1 MNNIDFKKYYSALG
15 TNDTLERAGRVTKI
29 VGLAVEATG
38 PPSKVGDVC
47 EMYALN
53 NERSVRAEIVG
64 FRDGQTL
71 LMPFG
76 NLEGI
81 GLGSYVVYTGKTLR
95 VPVGRE
101 LVGRI
106 LAALGNPFD
115 DLPEPKIE
123 AWYPA
128 ENMPPN
134 PLTRDRI
141 SEVLP
146 LGVKAIDSMLTVGR
160 GQRLGI
166 FSGSG
171 VGKSTLLGM
180 MARYAV
186 ADVNVIVLVGERGRE
201 VRDFIERDLGEEGL
215 RKSVLV
221 IATSDQPALLRLKCA
236 MTGTAVAEYFRDQG
250 YKVLLLMDSLT
261 RFAMAQREIG
271 MAAGEPPV
279 SRGFPPSVYAIL
291 PKLLERSGMS
301 DKGSIT
307 GLYTVLVEGDDLN
320 EPISDTV
327 RGILDG
333 HIVLSRAIAN
343 SNHYPPIDVL
353 GSVSRVMPEIVT
365 KEHLSEFGIIKNMIA
380 VYREAEDLINI
391 GAYKQGANPEIDKS
405 VRLHNPIQT
414 FLKQDMTESFTF
426 EETLGML
433 KGIVDTGELSVAK
446 GRIAAGAGNAEV
458 QARANVTGTAT
469 MLPGY

>member
-1 MNNIDFKKYYSALG
+1 MTIDFEKYHTALDKA
-15 TNDTLERAGRVTKI
+15 TTLERAGRVTKI
-29 VGLAVEATG
+29 VGLAVEASG
-38 PPSKVGDVC
+38 PASKIGDIC
-47 EMYALN
+47 RMYTLDGS
-53 NERSVRAEIVG
+53 RSVRSEIVG
-64 FRDGQTL
+64 FREGHTL

-76 NLEGI
+76 SLEGV
-81 GLGSYVVYTGKTLR
+81 GLGSYVVYTGTSLK
-95 VPVGRE
+95 VPVGKQFI
-101 LVGRI
+101 GRI
-106 LAALGNPFD
+106 LDALGNPFD
-115 DLPEPKIE
+115 DLAPPETDT
-123 AWYPA
+123 WYPA
-128 ENMPPN
+128 ENTPPN
-134 PLTRDRI
+134 PLSRERI
-141 SEVLP
+141 HEVLP
-146 LGVKAIDSMLTVGR
+146 LGVKAIDGMLTVGR

-180 MARYAV
+180 IARYAV

-201 VRDFIERDLGEEGL
+201 VRDFVERDLGEDGL

-236 MTGTAVAEYFRDQG
+236 LTGTAIAEYFRDQG
-250 YKVLLLMDSLT
+250 YHVLMLMDSLT

-279 SRGFPPSVYAIL
+279 SRGFPPSVYTLL

-353 GSVSRVMPEIVT
+353 GSVSRLMPEIIDQN
-365 KEHLSEFGIIKNMIA
+365 HFDAFGTMKNMIA

-391 GAYKQGANPEIDKS
+391 GAYKHGANPEIDRA
-405 VRLHNPIQT
+405 VRLHPPIQS
-414 FLKQDMTESFTF
+414 FLKQGMKESYTF
-426 EETLGML
+426 DETLEMMQEIL
-433 KGIVDTGELSVAK
+433 
-446 GRIAAGAGNAEV
+446 AE
-458 QARANVTGTAT
+458 
-469 MLPGY
+469 

>member
-1 MNNIDFKKYYSALG
+1 MKTIELSKYSSYLSKF
-15 TNDTLERAGRVTKI
+15 DTLERAGRVTRI

-38 PPSKVGDVC
+38 PSSRIGDIC
-47 EMYALN
+47 EMYTLD
-53 NERSVRAEIVG
+53 NERSMRAEIVG

-76 NLEGI
+76 SLEGI
-81 GLGSYVVYTGKTLR
+81 GLGSYVVYTGKSLR
-95 VPVGRE
+95 VPVGDE

-106 LAALGNPFD
+106 LNALGDPFD
-115 DLPEPKIE
+115 ELPEPKID

-128 ENMPPN
+128 DAAPPN
-134 PLTRDRI
+134 PLTRERI
-141 SEVLP
+141 KEVLP

-166 FSGSG
+166 FAGSG

-186 ADVNVIVLVGERGRE
+186 ADINVIVLVGERGRE
-201 VRDFIERDLGEEGL
+201 VRDFIEKDLGEEGL

-236 MTGTAVAEYFRDQG
+236 MTGTAVAEYFRDKG
-250 YKVLLLMDSLT
+250 KKVLLLMDSLT

-279 SRGFPPSVYAIL
+279 SRGFPPSVFAIL

-307 GLYTVLVEGDDLN
+307 GLYTVLVEGDDMN

-353 GSVSRVMPEIVT
+353 GSVSRVMPDIVS
-365 KEHLSEFGIIKNMIA
+365 KDHLSEFGTIKNMIA

-391 GAYKQGANPEIDKS
+391 GAYREGA
-405 VRLHNPIQT
+405 
-414 FLKQDMTESFTF
+414 
-426 EETLGML
+426 TLRS
-433 KGIVDTGELSVAK
+433 T
-446 GRIAAGAGNAEV
+446 
-458 QARANVTGTAT
+458 AR
-469 MLPGY
+469 

>member
-1 MNNIDFKKYYSALG
+1 LKIIDTNKYITSLAKF
-15 TNDTLERAGRVTKI
+15 DTLERAGRVTRI
-29 VGLAVEATG
+29 VGLAVEASG
-38 PPSKVGDVC
+38 PSSKIGDIC
-47 EMYALN
+47 EMYTLDG
-53 NERSVRAEIVG
+53 ERSMRAEIVG
-64 FRDGQTL
+64 FREGQTL

-76 NLEGI
+76 SLEGI
-81 GLGSYVVYTGKTLR
+81 GLGSYVVYTGKSLR
-95 VPVGRE
+95 VPVGDA
-101 LVGRI
+101 LIGRV
-106 LAALGNPFD
+106 LDALGNPFD
-115 DLPEPKIE
+115 DLPAPRID

-128 ENMPPN
+128 DSAPPN
-134 PLTRDRI
+134 PLTRERI
-141 SEVLP
+141 KEVLP

-166 FSGSG
+166 FAGSG

-201 VRDFIERDLGEEGL
+201 VRDFLEKDLGEEGL
-215 RKSVLV
+215 HKSVLV

-250 YKVLLLMDSLT
+250 KKVLLLMDSLT

-279 SRGFPPSVYAIL
+279 SRGFPPSVFAIL

-307 GLYTVLVEGDDLN
+307 GLYTVLVEGDDMN

-343 SNHYPPIDVL
+343 SNHYPPIDIL
-353 GSVSRVMPEIVT
+353 GSVSRVMPDIVS
-365 KEHLSEFGIIKNMIA
+365 KEHLAEFGTIKNMIA

-391 GAYKQGANPEIDKS
+391 GAYREGANAEIDRS
-405 VRLHNPIQT
+405 VKLHHPIQN
-414 FLKQDMTESFTF
+414 FLKQDMLEHFSF
-426 EETLGML
+426 EETLDMMKKVVNG
-433 KGIVDTGELSVAK
+433 
-446 GRIAAGAGNAEV
+446 
-458 QARANVTGTAT
+458 
-469 MLPGY
+469 

>member
-1 MNNIDFKKYYSALG
+1 MTKIDFSKYHRTLEKMDS
-15 TNDTLERAGRVTKI
+15 LERAGRVTKI

-38 PPSKVGDVC
+38 PASRIGDIC
-47 EMYALN
+47 YMHTLDGA
-53 NERSVRAEIVG
+53 RSVQAEIVG
-64 FRDGQTL
+64 FREGQTL

-76 NLEGI
+76 SVEGI
-81 GLGSYVVYTGKTLR
+81 GLGSYVVYTGKSLR
-95 VPVGRE
+95 VPVGDA

-106 LAALGNPFD
+106 LDALGNPFD
-115 DLPEPKIE
+115 DLPEPKID

-128 ENMPPN
+128 DSAPPN
-134 PLTRDRI
+134 PLTRERI
-141 SEVLP
+141 KEVLP

-166 FSGSG
+166 FAGSG

-186 ADVNVIVLVGERGRE
+186 ADINVIVLVGERGRE
-201 VRDFIERDLGEEGL
+201 VRDFIEKDLGEEGL

-250 YKVLLLMDSLT
+250 KKVLLLMDSLT

-279 SRGFPPSVYAIL
+279 SRGFPPSVFAIL

-307 GLYTVLVEGDDLN
+307 GLYTVLVEGDDMN

-353 GSVSRVMPEIVT
+353 GSVSRVMPDIVT
-365 KEHLSEFGIIKNMIA
+365 KEHLEEFGTMKNMIA

-391 GAYKQGANPEIDKS
+391 GAYREGANPEIDRS
-405 VRLHNPIQT
+405 VKLHNPIQN
-414 FLKQDMTESFTF
+414 FLKQDMLEHYSF
-426 EETLGML
+426 EETLEML
-433 KGIVDTGELSVAK
+433 KGVVEG
-446 GRIAAGAGNAEV
+446 
-458 QARANVTGTAT
+458 
-469 MLPGY
+469 

>member
-1 MNNIDFKKYYSALG
+1 MNNISFKKYSDSLAKF
-15 TNDTLERAGRVTKI
+15 DTLERAGRVTKI

-38 PPSKVGDVC
+38 PSSKIGDVC
-47 EMYALN
+47 EMFTLDG
-53 NERSVRAEIVG
+53 ERSMRAEIVG

-76 NLEGI
+76 SLEGI
-81 GLGSYVVYTGKTLR
+81 GLGSYVVYTGKALR
-95 VPVGRE
+95 VPVGTA

-106 LAALGNPFD
+106 LDALGNPFD
-115 DLPEPKIE
+115 DMPPPKID

-128 ENMPPN
+128 DNDPPN
-134 PLTRDRI
+134 PLTRERI
-141 SEVLP
+141 KEVMP

-166 FSGSG
+166 FAGSG

-186 ADVNVIVLVGERGRE
+186 ADINVIVLVGERGRE
-201 VRDFIERDLGEEGL
+201 VRDFIEKDLGEEGL
-215 RKSVLV
+215 RKSVLI

-236 MTGTAVAEYFRDQG
+236 MTGTAVAEFFRDQG
-250 YKVLLLMDSLT
+250 KKVLLLMDSLT

-279 SRGFPPSVYAIL
+279 SRGFPPSVFAIL
-291 PKLLERSGMS
+291 PRLLERSGMS

-307 GLYTVLVEGDDLN
+307 GLYTVLVEGDDMN

-343 SNHYPPIDVL
+343 SNHYPPIDIL
-353 GSVSRVMPEIVT
+353 GSVSRVMPDIVS
-365 KEHLSEFGIIKNMIA
+365 KEHLQEFGTIKNMIA

-391 GAYKQGANPEIDKS
+391 GAYREGANAEIDRS
-405 VRLHNPIQT
+405 VKLHNPIQS
-414 FLKQDMTESFTF
+414 FLKQDMMDSFTF
-426 EETLGML
+426 DATLDIMR
-433 KGIVDTGELSVAK
+433 GITQG
-446 GRIAAGAGNAEV
+446 
-458 QARANVTGTAT
+458 
-469 MLPGY
+469 

>member
-1 MNNIDFKKYYSALG
+1 MASINFTKYRTALEK
-15 TNDTLERAGRVTKI
+15 TDSLERAGRVTKI
-29 VGLAVEATG
+29 VGLAVEASG
-38 PPSKVGDVC
+38 PASKIGDIC
-47 EMYALN
+47 NMYTLDG
-53 NERSVRAEIVG
+53 ERYVRSEIVG
-64 FRDGQTL
+64 FRDGRTL

-76 NLEGI
+76 SVEGV
-81 GLGSYVVYTGKTLR
+81 GLGSYVVYTGRALR
-95 VPVGRE
+95 VPVGKN
-101 LVGRI
+101 LTGRI
-106 LAALGNPFD
+106 LDALGYPFD
-115 DLPEPKIE
+115 ELPTPEPE

-128 ENMPPN
+128 ENTPPN
-134 PLTRDRI
+134 PLIRERI
-141 SEVLP
+141 HDVLP
-146 LGVKAIDSMLTVGR
+146 LGIKAIDSMLTVGR

-180 MARYAV
+180 IARYAV

-201 VRDFIERDLGEEGL
+201 VKDFVERDLGKEGL
-215 RKSVLV
+215 KKSVLV

-236 MTGTAVAEYFRDQG
+236 MTGTAIAEYFRDCG

-279 SRGFPPSVYAIL
+279 SRGFPPSVYALL
-291 PKLLERSGMS
+291 PKLLERSGTS

-343 SNHYPPIDVL
+343 SNHYPPIDIL
-353 GSVSRVMPEIVT
+353 GSVSRVMPDIVT
-365 KEHLSEFGIIKNMIA
+365 QEQLQAFGTIKNMIA
-380 VYREAEDLINI
+380 VYHEAEDLINI
-391 GAYKQGANPEIDKS
+391 GAYKHGANPEIDRAVK
-405 VRLHNPIQT
+405 LHPAIQS
-414 FLKQDMTESFTF
+414 FLKQGVSETYTY
-426 EETLGML
+426 EEILNMMNE
-433 KGIVDTGELSVAK
+433 IIRE
-446 GRIAAGAGNAEV
+446 
-458 QARANVTGTAT
+458 
-469 MLPGY
+469 

>member
-1 MNNIDFKKYYSALG
+1 MTINFAKYHTALENIE
-15 TNDTLERAGRVTKI
+15 TLEHAGRVTKI
-29 VGLAVEATG
+29 VGLAVEASG
-38 PPSKVGDVC
+38 PSSKIGDIC
-47 EMYALN
+47 ELYTLDG
-53 NERSVRAEIVG
+53 ERSMRAEIVG

-76 NLEGI
+76 SVEGI
-81 GLGSYVVYTGKTLR
+81 GLGSYVVYTGTSLR
-95 VPVGRE
+95 VPVGKD
-101 LVGRI
+101 LAGRI
-106 LAALGNPFD
+106 LDALGYPFD
-115 DLPEPKIE
+115 DLPPPKTE

-128 ENMPPN
+128 DNVPPN
-134 PLTRDRI
+134 PLARERI
-141 SEVLP
+141 KEILP

-180 MARYAV
+180 IARYAV
-186 ADVNVIVLVGERGRE
+186 ADINVIVLVGERGRE
-201 VRDFIERDLGEEGL
+201 VRDFVERDLGKDGL
-215 RKSVLV
+215 RKSVLIV
-221 IATSDQPALLRLKCA
+221 ATSDQPALLRLKCA
-236 MTGTAVAEYFRDQG
+236 MTGTAIAEYFRDCG

-291 PKLLERSGMS
+291 PKLLERSGTS

-333 HIVLSRAIAN
+333 HIVLSRSIAN
-343 SNHYPPIDVL
+343 SNHYPPIDIL
-353 GSVSRVMPEIVT
+353 GSVSRVMPDIVSQD
-365 KEHLSEFGIIKNMIA
+365 HFDMFGMIKSMIA
-380 VYREAEDLINI
+380 IYREAEDLINI
-391 GAYKQGANPEIDKS
+391 GAYKKGANPEIDKA
-405 VRLHNPIQT
+405 VMLHSSIQN
-414 FLKQDMTESFTF
+414 FLKQGMNESFTF
-426 EETLGML
+426 EETLEMMEE
-433 KGIVDTGELSVAK
+433 IAESGERRLEI
-446 GRIAAGAGNAEV
+446 GERRAEKNE
-458 QARANVTGTAT
+458 RR
-469 MLPGY
+469 Y

>member
-1 MNNIDFKKYYSALG
+1 MNTIELSKYSTYLAKF
-15 TNDTLERAGRVTKI
+15 DTLERAGRVTRI
-29 VGLAVEATG
+29 VGLAVEASG
-38 PPSKVGDVC
+38 PSSKIGDIC
-47 EMYALN
+47 EMYTLDG
-53 NERSVRAEIVG
+53 ERSMRAEIVG

-76 NLEGI
+76 SLEGI
-81 GLGSYVVYTGKTLR
+81 GLGSYVVYTGKALR
-95 VPVGRE
+95 VPVGNA

-106 LAALGNPFD
+106 LDALGNPFD
-115 DLPEPKIE
+115 DLPQPKID

-128 ENMPPN
+128 DNDPPN
-134 PLTRDRI
+134 PLTRERI
-141 SEVLP
+141 KEVMP

-166 FSGSG
+166 FAGSG

-186 ADVNVIVLVGERGRE
+186 ADINVIVLVGERGRE
-201 VRDFIERDLGEEGL
+201 VRDFIEKDLGEEGL
-215 RKSVLV
+215 RKSVLI

-250 YKVLLLMDSLT
+250 KKVLLLMDSLT

-279 SRGFPPSVYAIL
+279 SRGFPPSVFAIL
-291 PKLLERSGMS
+291 PRLLERSGMS

-307 GLYTVLVEGDDLN
+307 GLYTVLVEGDDMN

-343 SNHYPPIDVL
+343 SNHYPPIDIL
-353 GSVSRVMPEIVT
+353 GSVSRVMPDIIS
-365 KEHLSEFGIIKNMIA
+365 KEHLQAFGTIKNMIA

-391 GAYKQGANPEIDKS
+391 GAYREGANAEIDRS
-405 VRLHNPIQT
+405 VHLHNPIQS
-414 FLKQDMTESFTF
+414 FLKQDMLDSFTF
-426 EETLGML
+426 DETLDVM
-433 KGIVDTGELSVAK
+433 KGIVES
-446 GRIAAGAGNAEV
+446 
-458 QARANVTGTAT
+458 
-469 MLPGY
+469 

>member
-1 MNNIDFKKYYSALG
+1 MNDIDFSKYHKI
-15 TNDTLERAGRVTKI
+15 LENMDSLEHAGRVTKI
-29 VGLAVEATG
+29 IGLAVEATG
-38 PPSKVGDVC
+38 PSAKIGDIC
-47 EMYALN
+47 EMYTLDG
-53 NERSVRAEIVG
+53 ERSIQAEIVG
-64 FRDGQTL
+64 FREGHTL

-76 NLEGI
+76 NVEGI
-81 GLGSYVVYTGKTLR
+81 GLGSYVLYTGTSLR
-95 VPVGRE
+95 VPVGKQ

-106 LAALGNPFD
+106 LDALGNSFD
-115 DLPEPKIE
+115 DMPPPEPDT
-123 AWYPA
+123 WYPA
-128 ENMPPN
+128 ENSPPN

-141 SEVLP
+141 HEVLP
-146 LGVKAIDSMLTVGR
+146 LGIKAIDSMLTVGR

-180 MARYAV
+180 IARYAV
-186 ADVNVIVLVGERGRE
+186 ADINVIVLVGERGRE
-201 VRDFIERDLGEEGL
+201 VRDFVERDLGEEGL
-215 RKSVLV
+215 KKSVLV

-236 MTGTAVAEYFRDQG
+236 LTGTAIAEYFRDCG

-279 SRGFPPSVYAIL
+279 SRGFPPSVYTLL
-291 PKLLERSGMS
+291 PKVLERSGMS

-333 HIVLSRAIAN
+333 HIVLARSIAN
-343 SNHYPPIDVL
+343 SNHYPPIDIL
-353 GSVSRVMPEIVT
+353 GSVSRVMPDIIT
-365 KEHLSEFGIIKNMIA
+365 PEHFEAFGTIKNMIA

-391 GAYKQGANPEIDKS
+391 GAYKQGANPEIDRAVK
-405 VRLHNPIQT
+405 LHPAIQS
-414 FLKQDMTESFTF
+414 FLKQGMKESHTF
-426 EETLGML
+426 EETLEML
-433 KGIVDTGELSVAK
+433 THIS
-446 GRIAAGAGNAEV
+446 NS
-458 QARANVTGTAT
+458 
-469 MLPGY
+469 

>member
-1 MNNIDFKKYYSALG
+1 MSRIDFSKYYNALEKA
-15 TNDTLERAGRVTKI
+15 DTLERAGRVTKI
-29 VGLAVEATG
+29 VGLAVEASG
-38 PPSKVGDVC
+38 PASKIGDIC
-47 EMYALN
+47 ELFTLDGG
-53 NERSVRAEIVG
+53 RSMRAEIVG

-76 NLEGI
+76 SLEGI
-81 GLGSYVVYTGKTLR
+81 GLGSYVVYTGKSLR

-106 LAALGNPFD
+106 LDALGNPFD
-115 DLPEPKIE
+115 DLPEPKID
-123 AWYPA
+123 AYYPA
-128 ENMPPN
+128 DNVPPN

-141 SEVLP
+141 KEVLP
-146 LGVKAIDSMLTVGR
+146 LGVKAIDGMLTVGR

-166 FSGSG
+166 FAGSG
-171 VGKSTLLGM
+171 VGKSSLLGM
-180 MARYAV
+180 IARYAI
-186 ADVNVIVLVGERGRE
+186 ADINVIVLVGERGRE
-201 VRDFIERDLGEEGL
+201 VRDFVEKDLGEDGL

-221 IATSDQPALLRLKCA
+221 IATSDQPALLRLKCD
-236 MTGTAVAEYFRDQG
+236 MTGTAIAEYFRDCG
-250 YKVLLLMDSLT
+250 FKVLLLMDSLT

-279 SRGFPPSVYAIL
+279 SRGFPPSVFAIL

-307 GLYTVLVEGDDLN
+307 GLYTVLVEGDDMN

-353 GSVSRVMPEIVT
+353 GSVSRVMPDIIT
-365 KEHLSEFGIIKNMIA
+365 REHMGDYGNLKNMIA

-391 GAYKQGANPEIDKS
+391 GAYKQGANPEIDRS
-405 VRLHNPIQT
+405 VKLHHPIQS
-414 FLKQDMTESFTF
+414 FLKQAIDEHVTF
-426 EETLGML
+426 EQTMEIMS
-433 KGIVDTGELSVAK
+433 GI
-446 GRIAAGAGNAEV
+446 AGN
-458 QARANVTGTAT
+458 
-469 MLPGY
+469 L

>member
-1 MNNIDFKKYYSALG
+1 MQTTIDFNKYRTALE
-15 TNDTLERAGRVTKI
+15 NEETLERAGRVTKI
-29 VGLAVEATG
+29 VGLAVEASG
-38 PPSKVGDVC
+38 PASKIGDIC
-47 EMYALN
+47 EMYTLN
-53 NERSVRAEIVG
+53 GARFVRAEIVG

-76 NLEGI
+76 SVEGV
-81 GLGSYVVYTGKTLR
+81 GLGSYVVYTGTSLR
-95 VPVGRE
+95 VPVGKD
-101 LVGRI
+101 LTGRI
-106 LAALGNPFD
+106 LDALGFPFD
-115 DLPEPKIE
+115 DLPQPKIE

-128 ENMPPN
+128 DNSPPN
-134 PLTRDRI
+134 PLTRERI
-141 SEVLP
+141 HEVLP
-146 LGVKAIDSMLTVGR
+146 LGIKAIDSMLTVGR

-180 MARYAV
+180 IARYAV

-201 VRDFIERDLGEEGL
+201 VRDFVERDLGAEGL
-215 RKSVLV
+215 KKSVLV

-236 MTGTAVAEYFRDQG
+236 MTGTAIAEYFRDCG

-279 SRGFPPSVYAIL
+279 SRGFPPSVYALL

-333 HIVLSRAIAN
+333 HVVLSRSIAN

-353 GSVSRVMPEIVT
+353 GSVSRVMPDIIT
-365 KEHLSEFGIIKNMIA
+365 PEHLNAYGTMKNMIA

-391 GAYKQGANPEIDKS
+391 GAYKKGANQEIDRA
-405 VRLHNPIQT
+405 VQLYPAIQS
-414 FLKQDMTESFTF
+414 FLKQGVSEHYTFDDTLDMIF
-426 EETLGML
+426 
-433 KGIVDTGELSVAK
+433 GIVERGELRADK
-446 GRIAAGAGNAEV
+446 HDRRAAAAAGHPHP
-458 QARANVTGTAT
+458 
-469 MLPGY
+469 L

>member
-1 MNNIDFKKYYSALG
+1 MNKIDLQKYSKYLAKF
-15 TNDTLERAGRVTKI
+15 DTLERAGRITRI

-38 PPSKVGDVC
+38 PSSKIGDIC
-47 EMYALN
+47 EMYTLDG
-53 NERSVRAEIVG
+53 ERSMRAEIVG

-76 NLEGI
+76 SLEGI
-81 GLGSYVVYTGKTLR
+81 GLGSYVVYTGKSLR
-95 VPVGRE
+95 VPVGDA

-106 LAALGNPFD
+106 LDALGNPFD
-115 DLPEPKIE
+115 DLPEPKID

-128 ENMPPN
+128 DNSPPN
-134 PLTRDRI
+134 PLTRERI
-141 SEVLP
+141 KEVLP

-166 FSGSG
+166 FAGSG

-201 VRDFIERDLGEEGL
+201 VRDFIEKDLGEEGL

-250 YKVLLLMDSLT
+250 KKVLLLMDSLT

-279 SRGFPPSVYAIL
+279 SRGFPPSVFAIL

-301 DKGSIT
+301 EKGSIT
-307 GLYTVLVEGDDLN
+307 GLYTVLVEGDDMN

-353 GSVSRVMPEIVT
+353 GSVSRVMPDIVS
-365 KEHLSEFGIIKNMIA
+365 KEHLEEFGTVKNMIA

-391 GAYKQGANPEIDKS
+391 GAYREGANPEIDRS
-405 VRLHNPIQT
+405 VKLHNPIQS
-414 FLKQDMTESFTF
+414 FLKQNMLEHYSF
-426 EETLGML
+426 EETLEML
-433 KGIVDTGELSVAK
+433 KGVVEG
-446 GRIAAGAGNAEV
+446 
-458 QARANVTGTAT
+458 
-469 MLPGY
+469 

>member
-1 MNNIDFKKYYSALG
+1 MATIDFTKYYTALEN
-15 TNDTLERAGRVTKI
+15 TDSLEHAGRVTKI
-29 VGLAVEATG
+29 VGLAVEASG
-38 PPSKVGDVC
+38 PSSKIGDIC
-47 EMYALN
+47 ELYTLDG
-53 NERSVRAEIVG
+53 ERSMRAEIVG

-76 NLEGI
+76 SVEGI
-81 GLGSYVVYTGKTLR
+81 GLGSYVVYTGTSLR
-95 VPVGRE
+95 VPVGKD
-101 LVGRI
+101 LAGRI
-106 LAALGNPFD
+106 LDALGHPFD
-115 DLPEPKIE
+115 DLPAPRTE

-128 ENMPPN
+128 DNSPPN
-134 PLTRDRI
+134 PLSRERI

-146 LGVKAIDSMLTVGR
+146 LGVKALDGMLTVGR

-180 MARYAV
+180 IARYAV
-186 ADVNVIVLVGERGRE
+186 ADINVIVLVGERGRE
-201 VRDFIERDLGEEGL
+201 VRDFVERDLGEEGL

-236 MTGTAVAEYFRDQG
+236 MTGTAIAEYFRDCG

-279 SRGFPPSVYAIL
+279 SRGFPPSVYSLL

-353 GSVSRVMPEIVT
+353 ASVSRVMPDIIMP
-365 KEHLSEFGIIKNMIA
+365 EHLEAFGTMKNMIA

-391 GAYKQGANPEIDKS
+391 GAYKKGANPEIDRAVMFHAAVQS
-405 VRLHNPIQT
+405 
-414 FLKQDMTESFTF
+414 FLRQSMNESYTF
-426 EETLGML
+426 EQTLEMMRS
-433 KGIVDTGELSVAK
+433 IVEDAELRAD
-446 GRIAAGAGNAEV
+446 GAER
-458 QARANVTGTAT
+458 RANR
-469 MLPGY
+469 

>member
-1 MNNIDFKKYYSALG
+1 MPTIDFAKYHVALE
-15 TNDTLERAGRVTKI
+15 NSDTLEHAGRVTKI
-29 VGLAVEATG
+29 VGLAVEASG
-38 PPSKVGDVC
+38 PSSKIGDIC
-47 EMYALN
+47 ELYTLDG
-53 NERSVRAEIVG
+53 ERSMRAEIVG

-76 NLEGI
+76 SVEGI
-81 GLGSYVVYTGKTLR
+81 GLGSYVVYTGTSLR
-95 VPVGRE
+95 VPVGKD
-101 LVGRI
+101 LAGRI
-106 LAALGNPFD
+106 LDALGHPFD
-115 DLPEPKIE
+115 DLPAPKTE

-128 ENMPPN
+128 DNVPPN
-134 PLTRDRI
+134 PLARERI
-141 SEVLP
+141 HEVLP
-146 LGVKAIDSMLTVGR
+146 LGVKAIDGMLTVGR

-180 MARYAV
+180 IARYAV
-186 ADVNVIVLVGERGRE
+186 ADINVIVLVGERGRE

-236 MTGTAVAEYFRDQG
+236 MTGTAIAEYFRDCG

-279 SRGFPPSVYAIL
+279 SRGFPPSVYALL

-333 HIVLSRAIAN
+333 HIVLSRSIAN

-353 GSVSRVMPEIVT
+353 ASVSRVMPEIIT
-365 KEHLSEFGIIKNMIA
+365 PEHMEAFGTLKSMIA

-391 GAYKQGANPEIDKS
+391 GAYKKGANPEIDRA
-405 VRLHNPIQT
+405 VMLHSAIQSY
-414 FLKQDMTESFTF
+414 LKQGMNECFTF
-426 EETLGML
+426 EQSLEAMRA
-433 KGIVDTGELSVAK
+433 IVDEGELRVEE
-446 GRIAAGAGNAEV
+446 R
-458 QARANVTGTAT
+458 R
-469 MLPGY
+469 MLRG

>member
-1 MNNIDFKKYYSALG
+1 MQTTIDFGKYYRTLD
-15 TNDTLERAGRVTKI
+15 TMDTLERAGRVTKI
-29 VGLAVEATG
+29 VGLAVEASG
-38 PPSKVGDVC
+38 PPSKIGDVC
-47 EMYALN
+47 RMYTLDGT
-53 NERSVRAEIVG
+53 RSVQTEIVG
-64 FRDGQTL
+64 FREGQTL

-76 NLEGI
+76 SVEGV
-81 GLGSYVVYTGKTLR
+81 GLGSYVVYTGTSLK
-95 VPVGRE
+95 VPVGKN
-101 LVGRI
+101 LTGRI
-106 LAALGNPFD
+106 LDALGHPFD
-115 DLPEPKIE
+115 DLPVPEPD

-128 ENMPPN
+128 ENVPPN

-141 SEVLP
+141 HEVLP
-146 LGVKAIDSMLTVGR
+146 LGIKAIDGMLTVGR

-171 VGKSTLLGM
+171 VGKSTMLGM
-180 MARYAV
+180 IARYAV

-201 VRDFIERDLGEEGL
+201 VRDFVERDLGEEGL
-215 RKSVLV
+215 KKSVLV

-236 MTGTAVAEYFRDQG
+236 MTGTAIAEYFRDCG
-250 YKVLLLMDSLT
+250 MKVLLLMDSLT

-279 SRGFPPSVYAIL
+279 SRGFPPSVYTIL

-353 GSVSRVMPEIVT
+353 GSVSRVMPDIVD
-365 KEHLSEFGIIKNMIA
+365 EDHFGTFGSLKNMIA

-391 GAYKQGANPEIDKS
+391 GAYKHGANPEIDRAVK
-405 VRLHNPIQT
+405 LHPAIQS
-414 FLKQDMTESFTF
+414 FLKQGINESHTF
-426 EETLGML
+426 EETLEMM
-433 KGIVDTGELSVAK
+433 
-446 GRIAAGAGNAEV
+446 AEIDKD
-458 QARANVTGTAT
+458 
-469 MLPGY
+469 

>member
-1 MNNIDFKKYYSALG
+1 MNRIDFSKYHKSLAKF
-15 TNDTLERAGRVTKI
+15 DTLERAGRVTKI
-29 VGLAVEATG
+29 VGLAVEASG
-38 PPSKVGDVC
+38 PSSKIGDIC
-47 EMYALN
+47 EMFTLD
-53 NERSVRAEIVG
+53 NERSMRAEIVG

-76 NLEGI
+76 SLEGI
-81 GLGSYVVYTGKTLR
+81 GLGSYVVYTGKALR
-95 VPVGRE
+95 VPVGTQF
-101 LVGRI
+101 VGRI
-106 LAALGNPFD
+106 LDALGNPFD

-128 ENMPPN
+128 ENVPPN

-141 SEVLP
+141 TDVLP

-201 VRDFIERDLGEEGL
+201 VRDFIEKDLGEEGL

-271 MAAGEPPV
+271 MASGEPPV
-279 SRGFPPSVYAIL
+279 ARGFPPSVFALL

-353 GSVSRVMPEIVT
+353 GSVSRVMPDIVT
-365 KEHLSEFGIIKNMIA
+365 REHLGAFGTVKNMIA

-391 GAYKQGANPEIDKS
+391 GAYKQGANPEIDRS
-405 VRLHNPIQT
+405 VQLHSPIQQ
-414 FLKQDMTESFTF
+414 FLKQRMDESYSF
-426 EETLGML
+426 EETLDMMQS
-433 KGIVDTGELSVAK
+433 IVVEGEL
-446 GRIAAGAGNAEV
+446 RTAGHER
-458 QARANVTGTAT
+458 RA
-469 MLPGY
+469 L

>member
-1 MNNIDFKKYYSALG
+1 MIKIEFEKYHRAVESI
-15 TNDTLERAGRVTKI
+15 DTLEHAGRVTKI
-29 VGLAVEATG
+29 IGLAVEATG
-38 PPSKVGDVC
+38 PASKIGDIC
-47 EMYALN
+47 LLHTLN
-53 NERSVRAEIVG
+53 AQRSVRAEIVG
-64 FRDGQTL
+64 FREGHTL

-76 NLEGI
+76 SLEGI
-81 GLGSYVVYTGKTLR
+81 GLGSYVIYTGTSLK
-95 VPVGRE
+95 VPVGMQ
-101 LVGRI
+101 LTGRI
-106 LAALGNPFD
+106 LDALGNPFD
-115 DLPEPKIE
+115 DLPIPEPDT
-123 AWYPA
+123 WYPA
-128 ENMPPN
+128 DNVPPN
-134 PLTRDRI
+134 PLTRERI
-141 SEVLP
+141 HEVLP

-180 MARYAV
+180 IARYAV

-201 VRDFIERDLGEEGL
+201 VRDFVERDLGEEGL
-215 RKSVLV
+215 KKSVLV

-236 MTGTAVAEYFRDQG
+236 LTGTAIAEYFRDCG

-279 SRGFPPSVYAIL
+279 SRGFPPSVYTLL

-343 SNHYPPIDVL
+343 SNHYPPIDIL
-353 GSVSRVMPEIVT
+353 GSVSRVMPEIIT
-365 KEHLSEFGIIKNMIA
+365 PEHLDAFGTIKNMIA

-391 GAYKQGANPEIDKS
+391 GAYKQGANPEIDRA
-405 VRLHNPIQT
+405 VRLHPAIQS
-414 FLKQDMTESFTF
+414 FLKQGMMESHTF
-426 EETLGML
+426 EETREMMTR
-433 KGIVDTGELSVAK
+433 IVEDK
-446 GRIAAGAGNAEV
+446 
-458 QARANVTGTAT
+458 
-469 MLPGY
+469 

>member
-1 MNNIDFKKYYSALG
+1 LKVIDTDKYIKSLAKF
-15 TNDTLERAGRVTKI
+15 DTLERAGRVTRI
-29 VGLAVEATG
+29 VGLAVEASG
-38 PPSKVGDVC
+38 PSSKIGDIC
-47 EMYALN
+47 EMFTLDG
-53 NERSVRAEIVG
+53 ERSMRAEIVG

-76 NLEGI
+76 SLEGI
-81 GLGSYVVYTGKTLR
+81 GLGSYVVYTGKSLR
-95 VPVGRE
+95 VPVGDA
-101 LVGRI
+101 LVGRV
-106 LAALGNPFD
+106 LDALGNPFD
-115 DLPEPKIE
+115 NLPPPKID

-128 ENMPPN
+128 DNAPPN
-134 PLTRDRI
+134 PLTRERI
-141 SEVLP
+141 KEVLP

-166 FSGSG
+166 FAGSG

-180 MARYAV
+180 MARYAT

-201 VRDFIERDLGEEGL
+201 VRDFLEKDLGEEGL
-215 RKSVLV
+215 RRSVLV

-250 YKVLLLMDSLT
+250 KKVLLLMDSLT

-279 SRGFPPSVYAIL
+279 SRGFPPSVFAIL

-307 GLYTVLVEGDDLN
+307 GLYTVLVEGDDMN

-343 SNHYPPIDVL
+343 SNHYPPIDIL
-353 GSVSRVMPEIVT
+353 GSVSRVMPDIVS
-365 KEHLSEFGIIKNMIA
+365 KEHLSEFGTIKNMIA

-391 GAYKQGANPEIDKS
+391 GAYREGANAEIDRS
-405 VRLHNPIQT
+405 VKLHHPIQT
-414 FLKQDMTESFTF
+414 FLKQDMLEHFSF
-426 EETLGML
+426 EETLDMMKKVVEG
-433 KGIVDTGELSVAK
+433 
-446 GRIAAGAGNAEV
+446 
-458 QARANVTGTAT
+458 
-469 MLPGY
+469 